1 MCVREEKIVCRWGLL
16 TFLVDCDLFVKVV
29 GCHERDYA
37 RCDDKLF
44 HTGGEGSIEGARG
57 PRDGGLE
64 LGGGGSVRVNDEVR
78 TMKDYEHR
86 GRLAVQRCG
95 RAETRHG

>member
-1 MCVREEKIVCRWGLL
+1 ML
-16 TFLVDCDLFVKVV
+16 TFLVDRDLFVEVV

-44 HTGGEGSIEGARG
+44 HTGGEGCIEDARG

-64 LGGGGSVRVNDEVR
+64 LGGVGQLES
-78 TMKDYEHR
+78 M
-86 GRLAVQRCG
+86 GRFVP
-95 RAETRHG
+95 